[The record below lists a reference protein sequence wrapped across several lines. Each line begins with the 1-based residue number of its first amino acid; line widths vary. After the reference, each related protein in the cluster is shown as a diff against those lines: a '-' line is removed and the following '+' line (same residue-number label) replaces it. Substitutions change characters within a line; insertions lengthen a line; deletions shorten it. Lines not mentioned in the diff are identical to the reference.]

1 MDYSK
6 ENQNWD
12 SLSYVEKNHQLY
24 LKQKALLDQ
33 FLEKGAISQAQ
44 HDKELLGHRFD
55 HTFAGICGICG
66 IYGISGTH
74 LFYIINI
81 FPKISSFFITCFM
94 GS

>member
-44 HDKELLGHRFD
+44 HDKSLHDLIEKMDKKAREQRQKGK
-55 HTFAGICGICG
+55 A
-66 IYGISGTH
+66 
-74 LFYIINI
+74 
-81 FPKISSFFITCFM
+81 PKKNR
-94 GS
+94 GSEPPAAKK

>member
-6 ENQNWD
+6 ENQNWY

-44 HDKELLGHRFD
+44 HDKSLHDLIEKMD
-55 HTFAGICGICG
+55 
-66 IYGISGTH
+66 
-74 LFYIINI
+74 
-81 FPKISSFFITCFM
+81 KKE
-94 GS
+94 

>member
-44 HDKELLGHRFD
+44 HDINSTYRLRLNLPKRSLSEALEALRFGR
-55 HTFAGICGICG
+55 FNC
-66 IYGISGTH
+66 
-74 LFYIINI
+74 L
-81 FPKISSFFITCFM
+81 
-94 GS
+94 

>member
-44 HDKELLGHRFD
+44 QDKSLHDLIEKMDKKE
-55 HTFAGICGICG
+55 
-66 IYGISGTH
+66 
-74 LFYIINI
+74 
-81 FPKISSFFITCFM
+81 
-94 GS
+94 

>member
-6 ENQNWD
+6 DNQNWD

-44 HDKELLGHRFD
+44 HDKSLHDLIEKMDKKELFD
-55 HTFAGICGICG
+55 DAQC
-66 IYGISGTH
+66 
-74 LFYIINI
+74 
-81 FPKISSFFITCFM
+81 
-94 GS
+94 